1 MSTMSKDRGGNAQ
14 VTRHVVR
21 LGRGAPL
28 QVACVD
34 PFPNPGSVFVV
45 AMGFGACL
53 EPFELWRFA
62 GVAATLSARL
72 LVVETPGCGYTPARL
87 LGRERVALLRGD
99 FRPLAARMLAAAVA
113 VDRDSGHQRAMGV
126 LGYSMGASL
135 AAAMAAGAS
144 GGPQVIDA
152 VVLVEPVANRRWSPQ
167 ALVAAK
173 RAEARLVG
181 EYLAANQNLP
191 GAVAPPA
198 HTPGAALPHQDR
210 LGMLLSGNAL
220 RGGRMSADV
229 SVAARGR
236 AGLPVVIARGDTSL
250 LSEAA
255 ACAHMASDLRA
266 TGADVH
272 EVVVN
277 GQHGLWQ
284 SLPAAG
290 ALCELVAAALR
301 H

>member
-1 MSTMSKDRGGNAQ
+1 
-14 VTRHVVR
+14 
-21 LGRGAPL
+21 
-28 QVACVD
+28 
-34 PFPNPGSVFVV
+34 
-45 AMGFGACL
+45 
-53 EPFELWRFA
+53 
-62 GVAATLSARL
+62 
-72 LVVETPGCGYTPARL
+72 
-87 LGRERVALLRGD
+87 
-99 FRPLAARMLAAAVA
+99 
-113 VDRDSGHQRAMGV
+113 
-126 LGYSMGASL
+126 
-135 AAAMAAGAS
+135 
-144 GGPQVIDA
+144 
-152 VVLVEPVANRRWSPQ
+152 
-167 ALVAAK
+167 
-173 RAEARLVG
+173 
-181 EYLAANQNLP
+181 
-191 GAVAPPA
+191 
-198 HTPGAALPHQDR
+198 
-210 LGMLLSGNAL
+210 MLLSGNAL